1 MKRKV
6 VLCVF
11 SYVAVRQQGFRLHT
25 IAVVIGQPD
34 KSNSR
39 RIPGP
44 TYASMVKVLFS
55 VVLAGVFT
63 FPLKFRHQFQTVLEG
78 SCRHLRRRIQ
88 VLDNRGIVVRLSG
101 SELRYLANAQWSDL
115 LPSVIQARLVAGLEN
130 TGLFGGVG
138 MPGQGLAIDYQVVV
152 EIREF
157 AIDAAGPG
165 TADVE
170 LSVKLLDDR
179 TGVVRAQRLFESSVG
194 VNPSASSGVLVAAL
208 DKAFAD
214 VQAEIVGWIAATL

>member
-1 MKRKV
+1 MFFAATER
-6 VLCVF
+6 
-11 SYVAVRQQGFRLHT
+11 
-25 IAVVIGQPD
+25 
-34 KSNSR
+34 
-39 RIPGP
+39 
-44 TYASMVKVLFS
+44 ASA
-55 VVLAGVFT
+55 LAGPLVGLSLLVAGLSGCALRPPSDT
-63 FPLKFRHQFQTVLEG
+63 FDLTAKAAASEMSANRARTARLQLLVPAP
-78 SCRHLRRRIQ
+78 SAIQ

-101 SELRYLANAQWSDL
+101 SELRYLKNAQWSDL
-115 LPSVIQARLVAGLEN
+115 LPAVVQARLVAGLEN

-165 TADVE
+165 TADVK

-194 VNPSASSGVLVAAL
+194 VNSSASSGVLVAAL

-214 VQAEIVGWIAATL
+214 VQADIVSWIAATL